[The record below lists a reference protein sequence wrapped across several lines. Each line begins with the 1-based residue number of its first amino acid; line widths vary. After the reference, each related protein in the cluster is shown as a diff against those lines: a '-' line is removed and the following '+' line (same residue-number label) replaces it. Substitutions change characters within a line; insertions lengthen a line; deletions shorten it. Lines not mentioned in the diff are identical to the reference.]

1 MRDMAENN
9 KTLADPDIKRRIAEL
24 SDEISEVARLA
35 GRNADDI
42 SLMAVSKFHSVE
54 TVRLALDFGH
64 RLFGENRVQ
73 EAASK
78 YKVLKKDYPDLRVH
92 LIGPLQTNKV
102 REAAALFD
110 VIETLDRLRL
120 AEALSKE
127 KEITGRCPDLF
138 IQVNTGEEPTKSGVS
153 PVEADSFI
161 EHCRLELKLPVIGL
175 MCIPPIKDEPALH
188 FGLLAETARRHGLRF
203 LSMGMSSDFR
213 PAIRLGATHV
223 RIGTAIFGPRP
234 SPPTG

>member
-1 MRDMAENN
+1 MAENK
-9 KTLADPDIKRRIAEL
+9 KTLTGSDIKRRIVDL
-24 SDEISEVARLA
+24 SDEISAVARCA

-42 SLMAVSKFHSVE
+42 NLMAVSKFHSAE

-78 YKVLKKDYPDLRVH
+78 YTVLKKDYPDLSVH

-102 REAAALFD
+102 REAALLFD
-110 VIETLDRLRL
+110 VIETLDRPRL

-127 KEITGRCPDLF
+127 KERTGLCPDLF
-138 IQVNTGEEPTKSGVS
+138 IQVNTGEEPLKSGVL
-153 PVEADSFI
+153 PVDADSFI

-175 MCIPPIKDEPALH
+175 MCIPPINDEPALH
-188 FGLLAETARRHGLRF
+188 FGLLAETARRHGLGF

-213 PAIRLGATHV
+213 SAIRLGATHV

-234 SPPTG
+234 APTCG

>member
-1 MRDMAENN
+1 MAENN
-9 KTLADPDIKRRIAEL
+9 KTLPDPDIKRRIADL
-24 SDEISEVARLA
+24 SNEISAVAELA
-35 GRNADDI
+35 GRNADDVN
-42 SLMAVSKFHSVE
+42 LMAVSKFHSVE

-78 YKVLKKDYPDLRVH
+78 YKVLKNDYPDLRVH

-102 REAAALFD
+102 REAAQLFN

-175 MCIPPIKDEPALH
+175 MCIPPINDEPALH

-213 PAIRLGATHV
+213 SAIRLGATHV

-234 SPPTG
+234 SPPPG